1 MGHGVDLQR
10 QDIALAGDADGI
22 IEFLHIHTGTAELC
36 RDRLQMLGGDIFD
49 QNVAAGGSSGNH
61 VAARLDLVRDDAV
74 GAAVHLFHA
83 AHLDHIGAGT
93 AHIRAAHIQEVC
105 QINNMGLLGAVF
117 QNGLALCHHSGEHT
131 VHGSA
136 HADLIKEAVLCT
148 QCAEHLEVLVDGAGA
163 QIAAAGH
170 GHLCLAKAGE
180 QCTQEVVAGTHLA
193 GQIVRDVGAV
203 QVGGVDLVGIAVQ
216 HLDAGTQ
223 GAQDLQAD
231 CHITDVRQVFD
242 HTDICRQNGGRQNA
256 HSRIFCTGNGN
267 FAMQGLAARNNK
279 LFQFY
284 NLLVAGPPAAGPLR
298 VLA

>member
-1 MGHGVDLQR
+1 M
-10 QDIALAGDADGI
+10 
-22 IEFLHIHTGTAELC
+22 
-36 RDRLQMLGGDIFD
+36 
-49 QNVAAGGSSGNH
+49 
-61 VAARLDLVRDDAV
+61 
-74 GAAVHLFHA
+74 
-83 AHLDHIGAGT
+83 
-93 AHIRAAHIQEVC
+93 
-105 QINNMGLLGAVF
+105 
-117 QNGLALCHHSGEHT
+117 
-131 VHGSA
+131 
-136 HADLIKEAVLCT
+136 
-148 QCAEHLEVLVDGAGA
+148 LVDGAGA

-180 QCTQEVVAGTHLA
+180 QRTQEVVAGTHLA

>member
-1 MGHGVDLQR
+1 
-10 QDIALAGDADGI
+10 
-22 IEFLHIHTGTAELC
+22 
-36 RDRLQMLGGDIFD
+36 MLGGDIFD

-74 GAAVHLFHA
+74 SAAVHLFHA

-136 HADLIKEAVLCT
+136 HADFIKEDMGTVQFLGTHGDHAIVHAVLCT
-148 QCAEHLEVLVDGAGA
+148 QRAEHLEVLVDGAGA

-180 QCTQEVVAGTHLA
+180 QRTQEVVAGTHLA